1 VTWKLDYRIADLFI
15 IFKKKFMNF
24 KVKTH
29 NAIADTGLTRL
40 QEGNFSVSDAQNDPD
55 AIILRSYKLPV
66 DELNNSLKAV
76 ARAGAGYNNVPVA
89 ECSEK
94 GIVVFNTPGANAN
107 AVKEI
112 VLAGLL
118 MSSRGIYAGANFV
131 NEIDGIDSDDLKA
144 HIEAGKKEFK
154 GRELKGA
161 TLGVIGM
168 GAIGAQVASMGV
180 FLDMNVIGYDPAI
193 TVEAAWKLP
202 NNVKRTDNLKTI
214 FANSDYIT
222 LHVPAI
228 EATKNL
234 IDKPLLSSCK
244 PGLKLINFARD
255 EIVDSAAVIEALGT
269 NQLGAYVTDF
279 ADLNLIKR
287 AKKDG
292 DVIILPHIGASTR
305 QAEENC
311 SIMAANQLKD
321 FLENGN
327 IKNSVNFPELVEER
341 QSEFRITV
349 ANKNVAGMIGQITTI
364 LAENNLNIIDMVN
377 KSRDEIAYNVIDID
391 TQPSEKVI
399 EELKSLENIIN
410 VRAI

>member
-1 VTWKLDYRIADLFI
+1 
-15 IFKKKFMNF
+15 MNF

-29 NAIADTGLTRL
+29 NAIAESGLNMLT
-40 QEGNFSVSDAQNDPD
+40 EASFSVSEEENDPD

-76 ARAGAGYNNVPVA
+76 ARAGAGFNNVPVK

-118 MSSRGIYAGANFV
+118 MSSRGIYAGASFV
-131 NEIDGIDSDDLKA
+131 NEIDGIDSKDLKA
-144 HIEAGKKEFK
+144 HIESGKKELK

-161 TLGVIGM
+161 TLGVVGM
-168 GAIGAQVASMGV
+168 GAIGAQVAGMGV
-180 FLDMNVIGYDPAI
+180 FLDMEVIGYDPAI

-202 NNVKRTDNLKTI
+202 NNVSRTDNLKTI
-214 FANSDYIT
+214 FTNSDYVT

-234 IDKPLLSSCK
+234 IDHSVLSECK
-244 PGLKLINFARD
+244 AGLKLINFARD
-255 EIVDSAAVIEALGT
+255 EIVDSGAIIKALESG
-269 NQLGAYVTDF
+269 QLGSYVTDF
-279 ADLNLIKR
+279 ADLDLIKR
-287 AKKDG
+287 AKEVG

-311 SIMAANQLKD
+311 SAMAADQLKD

-327 IKNSVNFPELVEER
+327 IKNSVNFPELIEER
-341 QSEFRITV
+341 QSDFRLTLS
-349 ANKNVAGMIGQITTI
+349 NRNVAGMIGQITTI
-364 LAENNLNIIDMVN
+364 LAENNINIVELIN
-377 KSRDEIAYNVIDID
+377 KSREEIAYNVIDLE
-391 TQPSEKVI
+391 TKPSDKVI
-399 EELKSLENIIN
+399 EDLEALENVIN

>member
-1 VTWKLDYRIADLFI
+1 
-15 IFKKKFMNF
+15 MNF
-24 KVKTH
+24 RVKTH
-29 NAIADTGLTRL
+29 NAIAESGLTKL
-40 QEGNFSVSDAQNDPD
+40 SEGNFSVSEEEKDPD
-55 AIILRSYKLPV
+55 AIILRSYKLPLN
-66 DELNNSLKAV
+66 ELNASLKAI
-76 ARAGAGYNNVPVA
+76 ARAGAGFNNVPVK

-118 MSSRGIYAGANFV
+118 MSSRGIYAGASFI
-131 NEIDGIDSDDLKA
+131 NEIDGVDSKDLKA
-144 HIEAGKKEFK
+144 YIESGKKEFK

-168 GAIGAQVASMGV
+168 GAIGAQVAGMGV
-180 FLDMNVIGYDPAI
+180 FLDMEVVGYDPAI

-202 NNVKRTDNLKTI
+202 NNVTRTDNLKTI
-214 FANSDYIT
+214 FANSDYVT

-234 IDKPLLSSCK
+234 IDDSVLSECK

-255 EIVDSAAVIEALGT
+255 EIVDSSAVIKALESE
-269 NQLGAYVTDF
+269 QLGSYVTDF
-279 ADLNLIKR
+279 ADLELIKR
-287 AKKDG
+287 AKEVG

-311 SIMAANQLKD
+311 SVMAADQIKD

-327 IKNSVNFPELVEER
+327 IKNSVNFPELIEER
-341 QSEFRITV
+341 QSDFRLTLS
-349 ANKNVAGMIGQITTI
+349 NRNVAGMIGQITTI
-364 LAENNLNIIDMVN
+364 LAENNINIVELIN
-377 KSRDEIAYNVIDID
+377 KSRDEIAYNVIDLE
-391 TQPSEKVI
+391 TKPSEKVI
-399 EELKSLENIIN
+399 ADLEAVENVIN
-410 VRAI
+410 VREV

>member
-1 VTWKLDYRIADLFI
+1 
-15 IFKKKFMNF
+15 MNF

-29 NAIADTGLTRL
+29 NAIAESGLNMLT
-40 QEGNFSVSDAQNDPD
+40 EASFSVSEEENDPD

-76 ARAGAGYNNVPVA
+76 ARAGAGFNNVPVK

-118 MSSRGIYAGANFV
+118 MSSRGIYAGASFV
-131 NEIDGIDSDDLKA
+131 NEINGIDSKDLKA
-144 HIEAGKKEFK
+144 HIESGKKEFK

-161 TLGVIGM
+161 TLGVVGM
-168 GAIGAQVASMGV
+168 GAIGAQVAGMGV
-180 FLDMNVIGYDPAI
+180 FLDMEVIGYDPAI

-202 NNVKRTDNLKTI
+202 NNVSRTDNLKTI
-214 FANSDYIT
+214 FTNSDYVT

-234 IDKPLLSSCK
+234 IDHSVLSECK
-244 PGLKLINFARD
+244 AGLKLINFARD
-255 EIVDSAAVIEALGT
+255 EIVDSGAIIKALESG
-269 NQLGAYVTDF
+269 QLGSYVTDF
-279 ADLNLIKR
+279 ADLDLIKR
-287 AKKDG
+287 AKEVG

-311 SIMAANQLKD
+311 SVMAADQLKD

-327 IKNSVNFPELVEER
+327 IKNSVNFPELIEER
-341 QSEFRITV
+341 QSDFRLTLS
-349 ANKNVAGMIGQITTI
+349 NRNVAGMIGQITTI
-364 LAENNLNIIDMVN
+364 LAENNINIVELIN
-377 KSRDEIAYNVIDID
+377 KSREEIAYNVIDLE
-391 TQPSEKVI
+391 TKPSDKVI
-399 EELKSLENIIN
+399 EDLEALENVIN

>member
-1 VTWKLDYRIADLFI
+1 
-15 IFKKKFMNF
+15 MNF

-40 QEGNFSVSDAQNDPD
+40 KDGNFSVSDSEKDPD

-66 DELNNSLKAV
+66 EELNGSLKAV
-76 ARAGAGYNNVPVA
+76 ARAGAGYNNVPVE

-94 GIVVFNTPGANAN
+94 GVVVFNTPGANAN

-131 NEIDGIDSDDLKA
+131 NKIDGVDSADLKA
-144 HIEAGKKEFK
+144 HIESGKKDFK

-161 TLGVIGM
+161 MLGVVGM
-168 GAIGAQVASMGV
+168 GAIGAQVAGMGV
-180 FLDMNVIGYDPAI
+180 FLDMEVIGYDPAI

-202 NNVKRTDNLKTI
+202 NNVKRTDNLKNI
-214 FANSDYIT
+214 LANSDYVT
-222 LHVPAI
+222 LHVPAV
-228 EATKNL
+228 EATRNL
-234 IDKPLLSSCK
+234 IDKSMLEASK

-255 EIVDSAAVIEALGT
+255 EIVDSSAVIGALDSR
-269 NQLGAYVTDF
+269 QLGAYVTDF
-279 ADLNLIKR
+279 ADLTLIER
-287 AKKDG
+287 AKKFG

-311 SIMAANQLKD
+311 SVMAADQLKD
-321 FLENGN
+321 YLENGN
-327 IKNSVNFPELVEER
+327 IKNSVNFPELIEER
-341 QSEFRITV
+341 QSDFRLTLS
-349 ANKNVAGMIGQITTI
+349 NKNVAGMIGQITTI
-364 LAENNLNIIDMVN
+364 LAENNINIVEMIN
-377 KSRDEIAYNVIDID
+377 KSRDEIAYNVIDLESE
-391 TQPSEKVI
+391 PSKKVI
-399 EELKSLENIIN
+399 ADLEALENVIN